1 MTDLDIAAGIIDD
14 ARHALSP
21 EKSGPRVEPA
31 KRVLWSSEAAR
42 IVREWEDRKRRAL
55 PTIPAHVIHHQ
66 NEATREE
73 S

>member
-14 ARHALSP
+14 ARHAL
-21 EKSGPRVEPA
+21 KVEPA
-31 KRVLWSSEAAR
+31 KRVLWSSDAAR